1 MNSFDKIQLTLWL
14 DVSWD
19 IDNGWLAFLGSDP
32 KDDRVIADND
42 ATDSDAGLGIL
53 LKGKK
58 TFTRIFFL
66 KSLTCMNYF
75 FLNSQQ
81 FLKDH

>member
-42 ATDSDAGLGIL
+42 TNDSDAGLGIM
-53 LKGKK
+53 LKRKK
-58 TFTRIFFL
+58 DFHEKILF
-66 KSLTCMNYF
+66 
-75 FLNSQQ
+75 
-81 FLKDH
+81 